1 MKQILAMGKSEHF
14 WPQVIMLWGYI
25 TEAVEKQLAFFL
37 AKSTLK
43 LWNIVIRIQN
53 SFKNMFNSHKNDFKV

>member
-25 TEAVEKQLAFFL
+25 TEAVEKQLAFFW

-43 LWNIVIRIQN
+43 LWKIMIRIQKL
-53 SFKNMFNSHKNDFKV
+53 FKEVFNNHKNDFKV

>member
-43 LWNIVIRIQN
+43 LWKIMIRIQN
-53 SFKNMFNSHKNDFKV
+53 LFKKMFNNHKNDFEV

>member
-37 AKSTLK
+37 AKSMLK
-43 LWNIVIRIQN
+43 LWKIMIRIQKL
-53 SFKNMFNSHKNDFKV
+53 FQKMFNYHKNDFKV

>member
-25 TEAVEKQLAFFL
+25 TEAVEKQLL

-43 LWNIVIRIQN
+43 LWKIMIRIQN
-53 SFKNMFNSHKNDFKV
+53 LLKKTFNNHKNDFKV